1 MVDSI
6 EDYYDYIEQDK
17 GLLIDLNLSKN
28 LKSIAESLDDELTKQ
43 QCLYELFVIEFHI
56 ENGLIKPI
64 MSGSYK
70 NGNQIEYPSLNLFN
84 DDLNYIKQRAITTKN
99 PKYIARYSHLI
110 WGKNKH
116 QDYGKKAID
125 NYFEFLKLTALP
137 LNDNL
142 SSWAFGNYFKN
153 LFILSQTINYKKEE
167 VIQYLLSI
175 LESKEVNQFQK
186 CNLVRFVIDPGN
198 KIEATILNSF
208 MEFANKMVEVDLDL
222 HTQEQFLELQL
233 VLSQKLQLS
242 QKPYLDKLGE
252 VYCKEAALEGES
264 FGAQDFYLKALNCFK
279 KAGSKER
286 IEEVSVL
293 VEKAKR
299 TINLKK
305 VSFEYK
311 DDILNKWFEI
321 MNSFTDNLSEKYE
334 SNDIYEYLI
343 LSDKLLPKA
352 ELLDQ
357 NIRPVT
363 FDLVSVM
370 SFDINKNIS
379 KSCEKFINS
388 YSIHFQNFS
397 IQQLWMIF
405 RKGITSKKISAD
417 SLLKFLNEN
426 TWYGVKI
433 NYSDDIEEVKE
444 FCWNEVLSPSITHFF
459 SNIETDLASKN
470 NDKQNYILSVD
481 SLVIKFEG
489 LLREFSRRIGAQTIE
504 ITKDGTK
511 EIVSFDKLF
520 DNEKIKQVLPP
531 DDLAYFKYLFLKDGM
546 NLRNNIA
553 HCFYKTENYSS
564 TLMLLLIVAILRLG
578 NYKFSEE

>member
-1 MVDSI
+1 MFNT
-6 EDYYDYIEQDK
+6 IEQYYKYLELDK
-17 GLLIDLNLSKN
+17 GLLIDFNLSKK
-28 LKSIAESLDDELTKQ
+28 LKSISESITNKEIKQ
-43 QCLYELFVIEFHI
+43 KLLYELYTIEFHI
-56 ENGLIKPI
+56 ENGLIQPI
-64 MSGSYK
+64 MSGTDK
-70 NGNQIEYPSLNLFN
+70 NGNYVEYPSLNLFD
-84 DDLNYIKQRAITTKN
+84 DDLNYIMQRALATKN
-99 PKYIARYSHLI
+99 PKYIARYNHLI

-137 LNDNL
+137 LNDDL
-142 SSWAFGNYFKN
+142 SNWAFRNYFKN
-153 LFILSQTINYKKEE
+153 LFILSQTINYKKED

-175 LESKEVNQFQK
+175 LESTEVNQFQK
-186 CNLVRFVIDPGN
+186 CNLVRFVIDSGS
-198 KIEATILNSF
+198 KIEATVLNSF
-208 MEFANKMVEVDLDL
+208 LDFANKIVSVDFDFQA
-222 HTQEQFLELQL
+222 QEQFLKLQL
-233 VLSQKLQLS
+233 LLSQKLKLQ

-252 VYCKEAALEGES
+252 VYCKEATLESES
-264 FGAQDFYLKALNCFK
+264 FGAHDFYIKALNYFK
-279 KAGSKER
+279 KAGSTER

-293 VEKAKR
+293 LEKAKR

-305 VSFEYK
+305 VTFEYK
-311 DDILNKWFEI
+311 DDKLNKWFEI
-321 MNSFTDNLSEKYE
+321 MNSFTDNLTEKYE

-343 LSDKLLPKA
+343 LSDKLIPKA
-352 ELLDQ
+352 ELLNH

-363 FDLVSVM
+363 FDLVSVI

-379 KSCEKFINS
+379 KSSEKFINS

-405 RKGITSKKISAD
+405 RKGIATSKISAD

-426 TWYGVKI
+426 TWYGLKI

-444 FCWNEVLSPSITHFF
+444 FCWTEVLSPSITHFF
-459 SNIETDLASKN
+459 SNIENDLDSKN
-470 NDKQNYILSVD
+470 IDKQNYILSVD

-489 LLREFSRRIGAQTIE
+489 LLREFSRRIEAKTIE
-504 ITKDGTK
+504 INTDGTK

-520 DNEKIKQVLPP
+520 DNEKIKQILPE

-564 TLMLLLIVAILRLG
+564 TLMLMLIVAILRLG
-578 NYKFSEE
+578 NYKFNEE